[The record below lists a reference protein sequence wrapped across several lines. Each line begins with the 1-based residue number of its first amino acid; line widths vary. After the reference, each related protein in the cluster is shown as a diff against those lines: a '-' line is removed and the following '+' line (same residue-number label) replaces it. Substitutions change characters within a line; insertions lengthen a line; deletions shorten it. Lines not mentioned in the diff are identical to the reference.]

1 MKLPLLKEQTHRT
14 LDFDIENRPS
24 SYWYE
29 GAVTAEV
36 TAIAWAFTD
45 DSKNIRVEVLDPS
58 DDSSMINMLF
68 SFRMAYDE
76 AYMVTGHFIW
86 KHDLPILNG
95 AYIENGLDPLDKKM
109 TSDTK
114 LDLIR
119 YSDQPKTQ
127 EYLGIMM
134 DTKAPKVHMTQADW
148 REANR
153 LTPEGIAKTKKRVM
167 GDVKQHMQ
175 LRAELIERGMLRPP
189 RLWTP

>member
-1 MKLPLLKEQTHRT
+1 MKLPLLRGTGQI

-24 SYWYE
+24 SYWYD

-36 TAIAWAFTD
+36 TAIAWAWVKYP
-45 DSKNIRVEVLDPS
+45 KNIYVEMLNPS
-58 DDSSMINMLF
+58 DSDTMRQMLTR
-68 SFRMAYDE
+68 FREAYDE
-76 AYMVTGHFIW
+76 ADMVTGHFIR

-95 AYIENGLDPLDKKM
+95 AYIENGLGMLPPKM

-127 EYLGIMM
+127 EYLGLLMG
-134 DTKAPKVHMTQADW
+134 TRTPKTHMTQGDW

-153 LTPEGIAKTKKRVM
+153 LTEAGLEKTRLRVT
-167 GDVKQHMQ
+167 GDVRQHMQ
-175 LRAELIERGMLRPP
+175 LRRKLIERGMLRQP
-189 RLWTP
+189 RMWRA